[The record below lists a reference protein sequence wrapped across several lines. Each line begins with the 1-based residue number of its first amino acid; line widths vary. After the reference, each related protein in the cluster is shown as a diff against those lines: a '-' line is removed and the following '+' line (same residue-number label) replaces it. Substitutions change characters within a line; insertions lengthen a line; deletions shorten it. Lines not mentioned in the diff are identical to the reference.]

1 MRNFSKLI
9 VIVAASAATL
19 AATHLPFSL
28 TGPLPAHT
36 GGFGEPTCH
45 ACHFDYPLNE
55 PGGVAIHLDS
65 LPEVFEPQHEYRLRL
80 RVQHAELKRGGFQLS
95 ARFED
100 GSPAGS
106 FVIPDTALLRVQ
118 RGKSVEY
125 LSHTMKGTDELV
137 GDTATWNFRWTAPA
151 NNRRVV
157 FNVAVNVA
165 DKDASQFGD
174 RIFTRI
180 FYSGGE
186 PIRK

>member
-1 MRNFSKLI
+1 MQRFLKLI
-9 VIVAASAATL
+9 IIGAASAATH
-19 AATHLPFSL
+19 AATRLPFSL

-55 PGGVAIHLDS
+55 PGVAIYLDS
-65 LPEVFEPQHEYRLRL
+65 LPEVFEPQREYRLRL

-100 GSPAGS
+100 GLPAGS
-106 FVIPDTALLRVQ
+106 FVIPDTTLLRIQ
-118 RGKSVEY
+118 RAKSVDY
-125 LSHTMKGTDELV
+125 LSHTMKGTDELI
-137 GDTATWNFRWTAPA
+137 GDTAIWSFRWVAPTD
-151 NNRRVV
+151 NRRVV
-157 FNVAVNVA
+157 FNLAINVS

-174 RIFTRI
+174 RIFTKV
-180 FYSGGE
+180 FYAGGE

>member
-1 MRNFSKLI
+1 VQSFRKLV

-19 AATHLPFSL
+19 AATHPPFSL

-55 PGGVAIHLDS
+55 PGAAIYLDS
-65 LPEVFEPQHEYRLRL
+65 LPEVFEPQREYRLRL

-106 FVIPDTALLRVQ
+106 LVIPDTTLLRIQ
-118 RGKSVEY
+118 RAKSIDY

-137 GDTATWNFRWTAPA
+137 SDMAIWRFSWVAPGT
-151 NNRRVV
+151 NRRVV

-174 RIFTRI
+174 RIFTKV